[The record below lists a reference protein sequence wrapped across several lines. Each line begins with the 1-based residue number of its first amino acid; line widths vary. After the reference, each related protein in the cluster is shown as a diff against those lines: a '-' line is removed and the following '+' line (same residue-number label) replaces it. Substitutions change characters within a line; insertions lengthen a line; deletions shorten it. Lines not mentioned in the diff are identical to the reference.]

1 MENVY
6 ILLIIGIIVWY
17 FVHMRKVAE
26 SAKRFAVQHCQKEQ
40 LQLIAIARLSN
51 KLRFTKRLGFYFE
64 TEYIFEFSGDGH
76 SKYQGTITLA
86 GYKLKSIDTP
96 AYRIS

>member
-6 ILLIIGIIVWY
+6 LLLFIALIVW
-17 FVHMRKVAE
+17 FFTHMRKVAE

-40 LQLIAIARLSN
+40 LQFIAIARSSN
-51 KLRFTKRLGFYFE
+51 KVRFSKRMGFYFE
-64 TEYIFEFSGDGH
+64 TEYIFEFSGDGQ

-86 GYKLKSIDTP
+86 GYKLKNIDIP
-96 AYRIS
+96 AYRIN